1 MMVIEPGG
9 AALADVAPS
18 LSIDV
23 VPLAHKTIKSAMTAT
38 INTVRLSRYGHPYP
52 RKNLKQPAAAK
63 FSPNIINVRQE
74 IAQKNV
80 YRFSRNDSDGGKDMK
95 SLLGGKV
102 RGRMSDDATWHH
114 HFSNHSHSNH
124 DTPTDREPTS
134 ARWPVLALT
143 CRLVSSFPRPS
154 VSSFTTRAN
163 ACQRACWTRSRK
175 GSAEWRT

>member
-23 VPLAHKTIKSAMTAT
+23 VPLAHKTIESAMTAT

-114 HFSNHSHSNH
+114 PFSNHSHS
-124 DTPTDREPTS
+124 
-134 ARWPVLALT
+134 
-143 CRLVSSFPRPS
+143 
-154 VSSFTTRAN
+154 
-163 ACQRACWTRSRK
+163 
-175 GSAEWRT
+175 